1 MRPWIQAFYMGVRHD
16 RKYYDK
22 NYVLREI
29 FGVRDGLDRGYM
41 HWNNSGGYY
50 EDISPD
56 PQYNEIS
63 PWHEK
68 ECDLQKR
75 IPAFSLGIKNSLD

>member
-1 MRPWIQAFYMGVRHD
+1 
-16 RKYYDK
+16 
-22 NYVLREI
+22 
-29 FGVRDGLDRGYM
+29 M

-75 IPAFSLGIKNSLD
+75 IPAFSLGIKNSLDSDLQDLEQKKDNAKFLIIMFLSKSDERSLVDSHK